1 MGFGKIQI
9 FVLEL
14 ARRLKENEEI
24 VVICGNNKKLE
35 ETLKENLEGI
45 EGYASLVSQSRWQS
59 TWKRVTSFY
68 ETGGIKQY
76 GSSGEQ
82 NSDHPHK
89 SNSGM

>member
-59 TWKRVTSFY
+59 TWKRVTSFLRNR
-68 ETGGIKQY
+68 G
-76 GSSGEQ
+76 
-82 NSDHPHK
+82 D
-89 SNSGM
+89 